1 MPPRPG
7 SLPGALP
14 PRPGFGAPP
23 PGAFPNGGPDAI
35 QSSIDDL
42 IAGVQKEAPEK
53 KDDKKKKD
61 KNMRLIYNDDNY
73 SPEEKM
79 AKLPRFAEFVRV

>member
-1 MPPRPG
+1 
-7 SLPGALP
+7 
-14 PRPGFGAPP
+14 
-23 PGAFPNGGPDAI
+23 
-35 QSSIDDL
+35 
-42 IAGVQKEAPEK
+42 VQKEAPEK